1 VLELPDIEAL
11 REVRDAGERGYE
23 PATLSLY

>member
-1 VLELPDIEAL
+1 VFKLPDIEAL
-11 REVRDAGERGYE
+11 REVWDAGERGYE